1 MTPNNRRVSERMP
14 ATKAEPAEAE
24 YEYTWW

>member
-1 MTPNNRRVSERMP
+1 MTPNQRRVHAQAP